1 MTGRVETTATVTARR
16 IDWATALPAAC
27 AVHCALTPLAVLAL
41 PFVAI
46 SVKAEAVLLGLAIVL
61 ASVSFAATWGS
72 HARVSVLG
80 LAALGALIWALS
92 LVGLFEPL
100 PETVT
105 DGIGGLVL
113 AAALFWNGRLR
124 HESVC
129 GDLPHHGRLR

>member
-1 MTGRVETTATVTARR
+1 MTGRVETTDTITARR

-46 SVKAEAVLLGLAIVL
+46 STKAEAVLLGLAVVL
-61 ASVSFAATWGS
+61 ASVSLSATWHS
-72 HARVSVLG
+72 HGRVSVFG
-80 LAALGALIWALS
+80 LAALGALIWGLS
-92 LVGLFEPL
+92 LGGLFEPL
-100 PETVT
+100 PETLT
-105 DGIGGLVL
+105 DGIGGMVL

-129 GDLPHHGRLR
+129 GDLPHHARLS